1 MPLKDTAAFLYMQ
14 DLDGNLFRIPADK
27 VKVFL
32 ENQEQEKQLE
42 ENRERAEQHM
52 EQEAKDEGKEFV
64 PIAKKKSVG
73 MDI

>member
-32 ENQEQEKQLE
+32 ENQEQEKQRRLA
-42 ENRERAEQHM
+42 ERNNTIYRNNTVRQ
-52 EQEAKDEGKEFV
+52 G
-64 PIAKKKSVG
+64 
-73 MDI
+73 